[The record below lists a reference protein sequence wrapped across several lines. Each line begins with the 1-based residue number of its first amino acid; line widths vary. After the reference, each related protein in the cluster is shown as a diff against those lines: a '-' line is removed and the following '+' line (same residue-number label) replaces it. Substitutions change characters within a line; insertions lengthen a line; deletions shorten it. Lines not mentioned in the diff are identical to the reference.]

1 MMILQ
6 AFGAPENLGPLW
18 RAYAQIHARV
28 LARVHAFVLARLVS
42 FNPGDLRWAVAA
54 MALGLLGTAWAFGE
68 RQFAQWARRVLHRA
82 WQGARFAAEM
92 SDAVA
97 PDLLKAFV
105 ERIERL
111 EEEKASIAGDV
122 KEVYAE
128 AKAQGFDAKILRKVV
143 ALRKRDVAERREEEE
158 ILDLYLQ
165 ALGMM
170 G

>member
-1 MMILQ
+1 
-6 AFGAPENLGPLW
+6 
-18 RAYAQIHARV
+18 
-28 LARVHAFVLARLVS
+28 
-42 FNPGDLRWAVAA
+42 
-54 MALGLLGTAWAFGE
+54 
-68 RQFAQWARRVLHRA
+68 
-82 WQGARFAAEM
+82 M